1 MTALDV
7 VRAHYEASERG
18 DLDGML
24 AVLAPDARWTE
35 AAGSA
40 YAGTYTGPAAIRA
53 GVFERIGADWSAF
66 AAEVDEL
73 LPAGPTVVALGRY
86 HGTHRATGDSA
97 TARFA
102 HVWRVV
108 GDRVVEFEQVADTA
122 LIRAAEGHPA

>member
-7 VRAHYEASERG
+7 VGSHYAASARG

-53 GVFERIGADWSAF
+53 GVFERIGADWSSF

-73 LPAGPTVVALGRY
+73 LDAGGTVVALGRY
-86 HGTHRATGDSA
+86 TGTHRATGRSA

-102 HVWRVV
+102 HVWRVA
-108 GDRVVEFEQVADTA
+108 GDRVVAFEQVADTA
-122 LIRAAEGHPA
+122 LLAAAEG